1 MRPHHWQSGPVD
13 RWSVSQVGQW
23 LVVLGL
29 EAHVATFATQG
40 VGGEALLQLDSA
52 RLKELGVV
60 STSDRSLLK
69 KKIKELRSQLDKE
82 RKAQE
87 KELRARE
94 KLQRKADKAKR
105 K

>member
-1 MRPHHWQSGPVD
+1 M
-13 RWSVSQVGQW
+13 GQW

-29 EAHVATFATQG
+29 EAHVATFSTQG

-69 KKIKELRSQLDKE
+69 KKVKELRSQLDKE

>member
-1 MRPHHWQSGPVD
+1 MVVFLGVQYILHKRFL
-13 RWSVSQVGQW
+13 SQ
-23 LVVLGL
+23 
-29 EAHVATFATQG
+29 
-40 VGGEALLQLDSA
+40 
-52 RLKELGVV
+52 ELGVV
-60 STSDRSLLK
+60 GTSDRSLLK